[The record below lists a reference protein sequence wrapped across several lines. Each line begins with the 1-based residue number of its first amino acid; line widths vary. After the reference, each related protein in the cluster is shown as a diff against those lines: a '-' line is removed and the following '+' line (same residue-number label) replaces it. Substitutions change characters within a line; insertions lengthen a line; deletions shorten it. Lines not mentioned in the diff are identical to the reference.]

1 MRSAGTARGEPE
13 VFSARFRSRDAARP
27 LIERLVAGDHI
38 VRVSPEELTAETQ
51 QVRRCRFARLFVCSF
66 VRLFAC
72 LFVFFC
78 SSFSVP
84 SLFFGLFASAVRAP
98 RCRWS
103 ALLSVGRQRAHTRG
117 AAEPMW
123 CGAC

>member
-1 MRSAGTARGEPE
+1 MHAAAALSAGTARGEPE
-13 VFSARFRSRDAARP
+13 GFSARFCSRDAARP

-51 QVRRCRFARLFVCSF
+51 QVRRCRFARSL
-66 VRLFAC
+66 VRL
-72 LFVFFC
+72 LVFFG
-78 SSFSVP
+78 SFSV
-84 SLFFGLFASAVRAP
+84 FFGLFALAVRAP

-103 ALLSVGRQRAHTRG
+103 ALLSVGRQRAHTRD
-117 AAEPMW
+117 AAEPTW

>member
-1 MRSAGTARGEPE
+1 LL
-13 VFSARFRSRDAARP
+13 VRFRSRDAARP

-38 VRVSPEELTAETQ
+38 VRVSPEELTADTQ
-51 QVRRCRFARLFVCSF
+51 QVRRCRFAHSLVRLIVRSFVCF
-66 VRLFAC
+66 C
-72 LFVFFC
+72 LLVFFG
-78 SSFSVP
+78 SFSVFCF
-84 SLFFGLFASAVRAP
+84 LASAVRAP

-117 AAEPMW
+117 AAEPTW

>member
-1 MRSAGTARGEPE
+1 M
-13 VFSARFRSRDAARP
+13 RFRSLDAARP

-51 QVRRCRFARLFVCSF
+51 QVRRCRFARSLARLLVCSF
-66 VRLFAC
+66 V
-72 LFVFFC
+72 FVC

-84 SLFFGLFASAVRAP
+84 SLFFLGLFASAVRAP

-117 AAEPMW
+117 AAEPTW